1 MICGFTDFAAEA
13 ISEADV
19 FVSCAPV
26 RTGVFGHL
34 SEEIRSLEVPGEQS
48 SASCEQTVKAEADIL
63 LMRPK
68 DKKGGLAPLA
78 VAVSSCRIAY
88 RNLFGCI
95 RYLVFASLMRIVAIG
110 FPMLFGQR
118 SADAIHMLLLG
129 FLVDM
134 ALILMF
140 MRDNKRVGA
149 QRKNIKKEMLDT
161 SIGSLFKK
169 HLPLTVASLL
179 GAVLTLLLPNLIG
192 LLDIF
197 GNYIYKAEYTFTA
210 LLLLQLSLFVCI
222 YVRDILSKS
231 QMKRLF
237 TNKIFLIELASGVLL
252 VLLCFLTPVGNLFG
266 LVSNPIIYLL
276 ASFLPAIAFIIC
288 YYAMSFPK
296 KKKIGEEKGKK
307 SKKKQK

>member
-1 MICGFTDFAAEA
+1 
-13 ISEADV
+13 
-19 FVSCAPV
+19 
-26 RTGVFGHL
+26 
-34 SEEIRSLEVPGEQS
+34 
-48 SASCEQTVKAEADIL
+48 
-63 LMRPK
+63 
-68 DKKGGLAPLA
+68 
-78 VAVSSCRIAY
+78 
-88 RNLFGCI
+88 
-95 RYLVFASLMRIVAIG
+95 
-110 FPMLFGQR
+110 MLFGQR

-237 TNKIFLIELASGVLL
+237 TNKIFLIELASGLLL
-252 VLLCFLTPVGNLFG
+252 VLLCFLTPIGNLFG

-307 SKKKQK
+307 SEKKQK